1 MTRIHDRIALPPADA
16 ERSNLV
22 CHFCIV
28 GCGYHVY
35 KWPVNREGGR
45 APEQNALGLD
55 FRRQVPPLQATM
67 TQAMT
72 SVIRDRDGAE
82 HRVMIVPDK
91 DCVVNQGQASTRGGQ
106 LASVLYGDT
115 AVAAQRLLHPRL
127 HTGDDWV
134 DTPWDHASALYAAV
148 AQRVLDTDGPDGLY
162 FNCSDHGGA
171 GGGFEFTWGTG
182 KLMFT
187 AIGTQRVRIHNR
199 PAYNSECHASRDM
212 GISELNNAYEDAEV
226 ADTIFAIGTNPYEC
240 QTNYYLVHWLPNLQG
255 QTVAKKR
262 EWFPDESAGRGR
274 VIIVDPRRTPSVA
287 VSEQAAGREN
297 VLHLDIEPGTD
308 TALFNALLT
317 YVVDQ
322 GWHDQAFIDAHT
334 QGFREAVAA
343 NRLSLEEAER
353 ITGVSAA
360 KIRQA
365 AEWAYCP
372 KASGHRP
379 RTLHHYEKGVIWGND
394 NYRIQSAI
402 VNLSLATHNVGRE
415 GTGVSRM
422 GGHQEGYA
430 RPPYP
435 GPRPAPFIDR
445 EIMDGQGRMLTVWGC
460 NAFQTTINADNYKA
474 AIHRRAAIT
483 RAAMTRARGGD
494 LETLAD
500 AIHESTR
507 NDGGLFI
514 AAVDLYPTKFAEAGH
529 LMLPAAHPGEVEI
542 TAMNG
547 ERRIRLSERFMD
559 PPGEAEADALIAAR
573 LARSLRQRYRDAGNE
588 AMAARFEGF
597 DWQTHE
603 DAFNDGFR
611 QAGQPGAGT
620 IHSQGGDTGHLVTY
634 ARLRAAG
641 NDGVQLPVREYRDG
655 RLVGTPR
662 LYTDGRFDS
671 EDGRARFQ
679 AAPWNGWLP
688 RAASQQAKYR
698 FWVNNGR
705 TNHIWQSAYHDR
717 YIVYRNRRYP
727 MSPLELNPQDAE
739 GMGIGNGD
747 IVQLYNDFGS
757 TVGMAY
763 LSDAIKP
770 GHVFLMFG
778 YHNGIAGEVVT
789 DAVDENVLPYYKGT
803 WADLRRIGHSEAY
816 ARGTSFRSRR
826 YV

>member
-1 MTRIHDRIALPPADA
+1 MSRYHDRIALPPADA
-16 ERSNLV
+16 QRTNLV

-28 GCGYHVY
+28 GCGYHAY
-35 KWPVNREGGR
+35 KWPVNREGGL
-45 APEQNALGLD
+45 APEDNALGLD

-72 SVIRDRDGAE
+72 SVVRDRDGSE
-82 HRVMIVPDK
+82 HRVMIVPDHE
-91 DCVVNQGQASTRGGQ
+91 CVVNDGQASTRGGQ

-115 AVAAQRLLHPRL
+115 AVSSHRLLHPRL

-134 DTPWDHASALYAAV
+134 DTTRDHAAELYAAV
-148 AQRVLDTDGPDGLY
+148 SQRVLDSEGPDGLY

-182 KLMFT
+182 KLMFS
-187 AIGTQRVRIHNR
+187 AIGTQMVRIHNR

-212 GISELNNAYEDAEV
+212 GVSELNSAYEDAEL
-226 ADTIFAIGTNPYEC
+226 ADTLLAIGTNPYEC
-240 QTNYYLVHWLPNLQG
+240 QSNYFLVHWLPNLQG
-255 QTVAKKR
+255 QTRERKR
-262 EWFPDESAGRGR
+262 ERFGEESTGPGRI
-274 VIIVDPRRTPSVA
+274 IIVDPRRTPTVA
-287 VSEQAAGREN
+287 VCEHAAGRDN

-308 TALFNALLT
+308 TALFNALFT
-317 YVVDQ
+317 HVVDQ
-322 GWHDQAFIDAHT
+322 GWHDGAFIEQHT
-334 QGFREAVAA
+334 RGFRDAVEA
-343 NRLSLEEAER
+343 NRISLEEAAQ
-353 ITGVSAA
+353 ITGVSAER
-360 KIRQA
+360 IRKA
-365 AEWAYCP
+365 AEWAYAP

-402 VNLSLATHNVGRE
+402 VNLALATRSVGRE

-435 GPRPAPFIDR
+435 GPRPAPFIDH
-445 EIMDGQGRMLTVWGC
+445 EIMQNRGRMLTVWGC
-460 NAFQTTINADNYKA
+460 NAFQTTINADSYKA
-474 AIHRRAAIT
+474 AIHRRAGIT
-483 RAAMTRARGGD
+483 RAAMARARGAD

-500 AIHESTR
+500 AIHESTLQ
-507 NDGGLFI
+507 GGLFI
-514 AAVDLYPTKFAEAGH
+514 AAVDLYPTKFAQAGH

-559 PPGEAEADALIAAR
+559 PPGECEGDALIAAR
-573 LARSLRQRYRDAGNE
+573 LARALQRRYREAGNE
-588 AMAARFEGF
+588 EMSERFSGF
-597 DWQTHE
+597 DWSTHE

-611 QAGQPGAGT
+611 KAHEKEVA
-620 IHSQGGDTGHLVTY
+620 SQGGPTGELVTY
-634 ARLRAAG
+634 DRLRQAG
-641 NDGVQLPVREYRDG
+641 NNGVQLPVREYRDG
-655 RLVGTPR
+655 KLIGTPR
-662 LYTDGRFDS
+662 LYTDGEFDT

-679 AAPWNGWLP
+679 AAPWNGMLE
-688 RAASQQAKYR
+688 AAARQRSRYP

-705 TNHIWQSAYHDR
+705 TNHIWQSAYHDE

-727 MSPLELNPQDAE
+727 MTPLELNPEDAAE
-739 GMGIGNGD
+739 RGIENGD
-747 IVQLYNDFGS
+747 IVEVHNDYGS
-757 TVGMAY
+757 TMGLAY
-763 LSDAIKP
+763 LVEEIKR

-778 YHNGIAGEVVT
+778 YFNGVAGEVVT
-789 DAVDENVLPYYKGT
+789 DAVDENIIPYYKGT